1 MATKKKAV
9 APAEEVKAEKPAKAT
24 KPKKVEKPKRE
35 NVFPGSLFRKSGTF

>member
-9 APAEEVKAEKPAKAT
+9 APAEEVKAT

-35 NVFPGSLFRKSGTF
+35 NVFSGSLFKKSGTF

>member
-24 KPKKVEKPKRE
+24 KPKRE
-35 NVFPGSLFRKSGTF
+35 NVFSGSLFEKSGTF